1 MSEPEETATPP
12 TEPSDRSPWYWLLL
26 VPVVVP
32 LLVFLFNDN
41 EPRVLDFP
49 RFYWLQ
55 LAFIPLSVTVT
66 VIVYR
71 MTRTPADE
79 APTATDPTVD
89 ELGGE

>member
-1 MSEPEETATPP
+1 MTEPEEASTPP
-12 TEPSDRSPWYWLLL
+12 TEPSDRSPWYWLLII
-26 VPVVVP
+26 PVVVP

-41 EPRVLDFP
+41 EPRLFGFP

-55 LAFIPLSVTVT
+55 LAFIPLSVIVT

-71 MTRTPADE
+71 LTRTSADE
-79 APTATDPTVD
+79 VPAATEPSVD